1 MEIVAP
7 LQNLF
12 CQHFPCCSVSITG
25 FRQGSTIA
33 ELVVAI
39 ARGALSDCDI
49 AERLI
54 SQMNTLP
61 ATLNDTN
68 VEPGRFSLGK
78 SHRVKIK
85 IDQNRKIHL
94 QILDMWCKN
103 VREKCRDSK
112 KNFCTMSFFVNPG

>member
-1 MEIVAP
+1 MILDLTFDSQLRDPTSTEFQSLKMEIVGP

-12 CQHFPCCSVSITG
+12 CRSFPCCSVSITG

-33 ELVVAI
+33 ELLVAN
-39 ARGALSDCDI
+39 ARGALSECDI

-61 ATLNDTN
+61 ATIDDIN
-68 VEPGRFSLGK
+68 VEPGMFSLGK

-85 IDQNRKIHL
+85 MDQNRKIHL
-94 QILDMWCKN
+94 QI
-103 VREKCRDSK
+103 
-112 KNFCTMSFFVNPG
+112 